1 MNPSNSDATVLRR
14 CAMISWK
21 KNAILTAIVVLL
33 LWLKTWAVV
42 GDAPDAFYVI
52 DNYVTVYIIFALL
65 DVVMYAYNK
74 RNGDD

>member
-1 MNPSNSDATVLRR
+1 
-14 CAMISWK
+14 MINFK

-33 LWLKTWAVV
+33 LGLKTWAV
-42 GDAPDAFYVI
+42 ASEMPDAFCVI

-65 DVVMYAYNK
+65 DVVMYVYNK

>member
-1 MNPSNSDATVLRR
+1 
-14 CAMISWK
+14 MISWK

-42 GDAPDAFYVI
+42 GDAPDAFYMI

-65 DVVMYAYNK
+65 DVVMYVYNK

>member
-1 MNPSNSDATVLRR
+1 
-14 CAMISWK
+14 MINWK

-33 LWLKTWAVV
+33 LGLKTWVVV
-42 GDAPDAFYVI
+42 GGMPDAIYVI

-65 DVVMYAYNK
+65 DVVMYVYNK

>member
-1 MNPSNSDATVLRR
+1 
-14 CAMISWK
+14 MISWK

-33 LWLKTWAVV
+33 LGLKTWAVV
-42 GDAPDAFYVI
+42 GEMPDALYVI
-52 DNYVTVYIIFALL
+52 NNYVTVYIIFALL